1 MTHPS
6 VEAFLDVSA
15 VATLPVATVMT
26 RDVAM
31 LSPGMRLTQAMSLFV
46 DREHSSMPVVDTDRR
61 LVGILSDHDLMR
73 VLGRGAAGRYDGVH
87 ELLGD
92 DELRATFALR
102 CTGATV
108 GAVMTRDVLT
118 VSERTLVAE
127 AARLMVRDRI
137 FCLPVVEGGRL
148 TGVLTRDDLVRA
160 QARDRYAS
168 GAVGS
173 PVRAESRDREL
184 ERQVQAEAHDIRAG
198 EWLVARVHGGI
209 ATLEGRIADED
220 RRLHLLRRIAALPG
234 IGRIEDRMEMALD
247 GIW

>member
-6 VEAFLDVSA
+6 VEASLDVSA
-15 VATLPVATVMT
+15 VGTLPVGQIMT
-26 RDVAM
+26 REVAT
-31 LSPGMRLTQAMSLFV
+31 LHPGLRLTQAMGLFV
-46 DREHSSMPVVDTDRR
+46 DREHSSMPVVDAGR

-73 VLGRGAAGRYDGVH
+73 VLGRGAAGRYDGVR
-87 ELLGD
+87 EPLRD

-118 VSERTLVAE
+118 VCERTLVAE
-127 AARLMVRDRI
+127 AARLMARDHI

-160 QARDRYAS
+160 QARGRFAP

-173 PVRAESRDREL
+173 PMQAESRDREL
-184 ERQVQAEAHDIRAG
+184 ERQVKAEANDIRAG
-198 EWLVARVHGGI
+198 EWLTTRVHGGV
-209 ATLEGRIADED
+209 ATLEGRIGDEH
-220 RRLHLLRRIAALPG
+220 RRLDLLRRIAALPG